1 VTDLLRCRG
10 LQCTFGDFVATKG
23 LDLDVRDG
31 EIVGI
36 IGANGAGKT
45 TLFNIVSGYLKP
57 SAGRV
62 SFRGEDVTGVPPRRL
77 ARRGIARSFQVP
89 QLFASSTARE
99 NLMIALSL
107 LVEPH
112 SSLLRRF
119 SERRLMDRAQQILD
133 EYGIGE
139 HGDSVAANAP
149 QGVRKLLDI
158 AMATCASPELVLLD
172 EPTSGVSADEK
183 SDLISRLIERF
194 RKTSATV
201 IFIEHDMD
209 IVIEYASRVVALY
222 DGRIIADGDV
232 VDVFADDDV
241 VRLITGRVSAV
252 PLGPRD
258 RYASA

>member
-1 VTDLLRCRG
+1 MTELLRCRG

-23 LDLDVRDG
+23 LDLDVREG

-89 QLFASSTARE
+89 QLFAGSTARE

-119 SERRLMDRAQQILD
+119 SERRLMDLAQQILD

-139 HGDSVAANAP
+139 HADSLVANIP

-194 RKTSATV
+194 RKTSAAV
-201 IFIEHDMD
+201 IFIEHDM
-209 IVIEYASRVVALY
+209 IEYASRVVALY
-222 DGRIIADGDV
+222 DGRIIADGV
-232 VDVFADDDV
+232 VADVFADEDV
-241 VRLITGRVSAV
+241 VRFITGRASAM
-252 PLGPRD
+252 PLSSRD

>member
-1 VTDLLRCRG
+1 MSDLLQCRG
-10 LQCTFGDFVATKG
+10 LQCKFGDFVATKG
-23 LDLDVRDG
+23 IDLDIRAG

-45 TLFNIVSGYLKP
+45 TLFNIVSGYLTP
-57 SAGRV
+57 AAGRI
-62 SFRGEDVTGVPPRRL
+62 SFRGEDVTRAPPRTL
-77 ARRGIARSFQVP
+77 VRRGIARSFQVP
-89 QLFASSTARE
+89 QLFAGSTTRE

-119 SERRLMDRAQQILD
+119 SERRLIDRAEQILD

-139 HGDSVAANAP
+139 HGNSVVANIP

-158 AMATCASPELVLLD
+158 AMATCASPKLVLLD

-183 SDLISRLIERF
+183 SDLISRLIDRF
-194 RKTSATV
+194 RKTSASV

-209 IVIEYASRVVALY
+209 IVLEYASRVIALY
-222 DGRIIADGDV
+222 DGRIIADGDAAEV
-232 VDVFADDDV
+232 LADQDVSRF
-241 VRLITGRVSAV
+241 ITGRAGTIPSSA
-252 PLGPRD
+252 RD
-258 RYASA
+258 CYASA

>member
-1 VTDLLRCRG
+1 
-10 LQCTFGDFVATKG
+10 
-23 LDLDVRDG
+23 
-31 EIVGI
+31 
-36 IGANGAGKT
+36 
-45 TLFNIVSGYLKP
+45 
-57 SAGRV
+57 
-62 SFRGEDVTGVPPRRL
+62 
-77 ARRGIARSFQVP
+77 
-89 QLFASSTARE
+89 
-99 NLMIALSL
+99 MIALSL

-139 HGDSVAANAP
+139 HADSVVANIP

-194 RKTSATV
+194 RKTSAAV

-232 VDVFADDDV
+232 ADVFADDDV
-241 VRLITGRVSAV
+241 VRFITGRTSAT
-252 PLGPRD
+252 PLSPRD